1 MADLLTDI
9 AKGVDFQKSVT
20 DHTRDLIPIHDEDYD
35 EAMEVYGA
43 AEEMYY
49 ELTQSLDCGGTKP
62 HNRSCICVDDGC
74 E

>member
-9 AKGVDFQKSVT
+9 AKGVDYQRSIT
-20 DHTRDLIPIHDEDYD
+20 DHTRDLIPDHEDDYD

-49 ELTQSLDCGGTKP
+49 ELQLNK
-62 HNRSCICVDDGC
+62 
-74 E
+74 